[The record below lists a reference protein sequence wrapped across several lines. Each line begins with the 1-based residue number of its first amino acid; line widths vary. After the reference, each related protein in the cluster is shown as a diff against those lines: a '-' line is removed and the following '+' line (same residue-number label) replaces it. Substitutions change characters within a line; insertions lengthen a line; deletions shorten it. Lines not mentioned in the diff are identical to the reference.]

1 MRHHFD
7 FVSPYPVED
16 CYNMVLEYSRIDDF
30 HHTKWGET
38 PGNVLDGWL
47 FIGVYVQ
54 EEGHLDFVLKSL
66 GNFSESRIRG
76 EGSFKTEGDKTRIR
90 GYAEYG
96 DIITWFLTTNIL
108 LIFMVS
114 ALACGVGT
122 IAKASMGINVLY
134 SLIIIVPIW
143 NIGLFWIFKRILA
156 RPGQML
162 EKMLRGQISRK
173 SKEKGNDY
181 A

>member
-1 MRHHFD
+1 MRHYFD

-30 HHTKWGET
+30 RYTKWGET
-38 PGNVLDGWL
+38 PGNVLEGWL
-47 FIGVYVQ
+47 FIGIYVQ

-66 GNFSESRIRG
+66 GNFSESQIRG

-90 GYAEYG
+90 GYTEYG
-96 DIITWFLTTNIL
+96 DMITWFLTTNIL
-108 LIFMVS
+108 LIFIIS
-114 ALACGVGT
+114 ALACGVGS
-122 IAKASMGINVLY
+122 IATASMGVNVLY
-134 SLIIIVPIW
+134 SLIIIVPVW
-143 NIGLFWIFKRILA
+143 NIWLFWIFKRILA
-156 RPGQML
+156 RPKKLL

-173 SKEKGNDY
+173 QKVKGNDY